1 MRVRG
6 FGDRLRDDEQ
16 GAVLAIVAISLLVL
30 LGMLA
35 LTYDL
40 GRGVAVKRNM
50 VIAADSGALAAAME
64 CGLGNGDA
72 SARKA
77 ADDLVAKNN
86 AAADVIGFEL
96 EPAECAGVSSDG
108 ENTVKVTVRV
118 PQEYV
123 FAPILGFGNGTV
135 VASATAEW
143 TMGVANPVPL
153 KLNVLDVEGCND
165 GHQPGYTGPEC
176 YFTFEKSGSGSQ
188 RGWLDFP
195 QGWPTDNNDPAR
207 CTSQAG
213 GSNEL
218 RDYIDQMGQEGSIGL
233 EANLWNPPPTY
244 VCAAGGVPNT
254 LVQAMQDWLLAVA
267 DMDPQPQVFFPEA
280 ACDGSGPPCYPW
292 FTAGGERGAYP
303 IINLVGMRIVNA
315 WSGQAAQR
323 QDNCE
328 FERHSSDVFC
338 IQMAVA
344 SPDDPVLNGHPE
356 VRLID

>member
-1 MRVRG
+1 
-6 FGDRLRDDEQ
+6 
-16 GAVLAIVAISLLVL
+16 
-30 LGMLA
+30 
-35 LTYDL
+35 
-40 GRGVAVKRNM
+40 
-50 VIAADSGALAAAME
+50 
-64 CGLGNGDA
+64 
-72 SARKA
+72 
-77 ADDLVAKNN
+77 
-86 AAADVIGFEL
+86 
-96 EPAECAGVSSDG
+96 
-108 ENTVKVTVRV
+108 
-118 PQEYV
+118 
-123 FAPILGFGNGTV
+123 
-135 VASATAEW
+135 
-143 TMGVANPVPL
+143 MGVANPVPL